1 MTTLLLAATHQPSP
15 ETAHAYQAG
24 VCNIGPAEVAARRR
38 SGHVGAALTI
48 GLLALLL
55 AIDAPPLARLLVA
68 IPAMMSAVGYLQA
81 YLHFC
86 AAYGF
91 WGSFNFGRL
100 GNRQAVLDPDSVAR
114 DRRRALQI
122 ALAGAGIGLAV
133 ALLAVAW

>member
-1 MTTLLLAATHQPSP
+1 MTMLLLAASHQPSR

-24 VCNIGPAEVAARRR
+24 VCNIGPAEIAARRR
-38 SGHVGAALTI
+38 SGHVGAVLTV

-55 AIDAPPLARLLVA
+55 ALDAPPLARLLVA
-68 IPAMMSAVGYLQA
+68 VPATMSAIGYLQA

-91 WGSFNFGRL
+91 WGAFNFGRL
-100 GNRQAVLDPDSVAR
+100 GNRQTVIDPDSQAR

-122 ALAGAGIGLAV
+122 ALAGMGIGLAV
-133 ALLAVAW
+133 GLLAIAL